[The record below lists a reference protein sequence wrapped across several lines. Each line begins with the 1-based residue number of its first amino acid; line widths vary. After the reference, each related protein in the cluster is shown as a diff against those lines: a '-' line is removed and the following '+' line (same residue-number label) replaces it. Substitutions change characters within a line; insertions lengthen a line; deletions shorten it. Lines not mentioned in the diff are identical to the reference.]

1 VFYKLKAIILAA
13 GYATRLYPLTTN
25 KPKPL
30 LEIAGKPI
38 LEHILE
44 KVKSNKEINEI
55 FIITNARFYDHF
67 RVWSNHFNFP
77 ISIKVINDGTLSN
90 DDRLGAV
97 GDINF
102 VLKEEDINDDLLII
116 GGDNLFEE
124 DLNHFLRYFKNK
136 GSTILLNDVKN
147 EQLATQL
154 GIVTLNDQQRI
165 TNFVEKPRYPE
176 STLAS
181 TLIYALRKEHLPYF
195 QEVINKGQ
203 ADRTGDFIA
212 YLAKREP
219 VHGKIMQGR
228 WFDIGNLE
236 ALEEANKEFK

>member
-1 VFYKLKAIILAA
+1 VFHKLKAIILAA
-13 GYATRLYPLTTN
+13 GYATRLYPLTLN

-44 KVKSNKEINEI
+44 KIKSNKDINEI
-55 FIITNARFYDHF
+55 FIITNTRFYDHF
-67 RVWSNHFNFP
+67 RIWSNHFNFSIP
-77 ISIKVINDGTLSN
+77 IKVINDGTLSN
-90 DDRLGAV
+90 DDRLGAI

-102 VLKEEDINDDLLII
+102 VLKEEDITDDLLIV

-124 DLNHFLRYFKNK
+124 DLNNFVGYFKNK

-165 TNFVEKPRYPE
+165 INFVEKPRYPE

-181 TLIYALRKEHLPYF
+181 TLIYAIKKEHLHYF
-195 QEVINKGQ
+195 QEVISKGQ

-228 WFDIGNLE
+228 WFDIGSLE
-236 ALEEANKEFK
+236 ALEEANRKFK